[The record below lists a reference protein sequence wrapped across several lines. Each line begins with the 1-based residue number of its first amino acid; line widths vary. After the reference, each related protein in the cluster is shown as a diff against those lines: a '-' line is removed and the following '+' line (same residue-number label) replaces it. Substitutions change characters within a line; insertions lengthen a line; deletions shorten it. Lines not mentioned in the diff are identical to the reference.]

1 MQGGQFAVGLLW
13 LAVGSAFSQPLA
25 PPPPQRDRPG
35 RPVSFVAC
43 PQFRDTARQCW
54 TAESDGK
61 TYYIGGFAIGT
72 PPQLLHRV
80 LVEGVAHDSESSCGA
95 ITLDPVH
102 LSPLPE
108 IDAACDTILPD
119 NGVIPKEPSIFD
131 LPPAVLAANGGPMP
145 APPPLRS
152 NTTFTVLFD
161 FDRANLNLFNQ
172 ANVEMMGRAI
182 MNSRV
187 QRVIVT
193 GRSGRSRLADGSTMI
208 ESKAIGV
215 LRAAKVSEALVLIGV
230 APELVSQR
238 NVDNTPV
245 DAQVGDVDSRNVT
258 VEVQIAE
265 HSTSHRPQ
273 GR

>member
-1 MQGGQFAVGLLW
+1 MRARQFTVGLLW
-13 LAVGSAFSQPLA
+13 VAVVSASSQPL
-25 PPPPQRDRPG
+25 PPQPRQRDRPG

-54 TAESDGK
+54 TAESGGK

-80 LVEGVAHDSESSCGA
+80 LVEGIAHDSESSCGA

-108 IDAACDTILPD
+108 IDAACDTVLPD
-119 NGVIPKEPSIFD
+119 NGVMPKEPSIFD

-145 APPPLRS
+145 TPPPLQG

-172 ANVEMMGRAI
+172 ANVEMIGRAI
-182 MNSRV
+182 MNSQV

-208 ESKAIGV
+208 ESKAIGA
-215 LRAAKVSEALVLIGV
+215 LRAATVSEALVLIGV
-230 APELVSQR
+230 APELVGQR
-238 NVDNTPV
+238 NVDKTPV

-258 VEVQIAE
+258 VEVELAE
-265 HSTSHRPQ
+265 RSRSR
-273 GR
+273 